1 VPWAQDEADGVIGL
15 GLRQVQ
21 TALNRKADDLQ
32 REFVQISERLEDI
45 GRKLLEDRGEA
56 RQELRAEQAEL
67 REQQQV
73 LAGEINIWRER
84 GRHVLMQ
91 AGQNALRKLLEELLA
106 MQDPV
111 LTPAVQH
118 ALYLLDAPDEELA
131 RLAESPE
138 RDIAET
144 PALRLIK
151 RARSEIDLRGT
162 DPTARRRAAV
172 EFANRPGI
180 SQDDRAL
187 SDIETA
193 RQDPDPQ
200 VREIA
205 DLTAIQIL
213 RFRAMRVA
221 DLEIAHAAVKQLATF
236 ENRAVLPVLIEV
248 LEKPRTGFAQG
259 EHGAEEQENAKTR
272 LVALLRL
279 VEWHTPDAQL
289 ALQARRFDRDEHIVK
304 AALRALELFPGEW
317 TGPLKPPDASAG
329 ASKGG

>member
-1 VPWAQDEADGVIGL
+1 VIGL
-15 GLRQVQ
+15 GLRQVKD
-21 TALNRKADDLQ
+21 ALNRKADDLQ
-32 REFVQISERLEDI
+32 REFVNISERLEDL
-45 GRKLLEDRGEA
+45 GRKILEDRGEA

-67 REQQQV
+67 RERQQV

-91 AGQNALRKLLEELLA
+91 SGQNALRKLLGELLA
-106 MQDPV
+106 LEDPL

-118 ALYLLDAPDEELA
+118 ALYLLDAPDDELA
-131 RLAESPE
+131 RLGESSE
-138 RDIAET
+138 RSIAET

-151 RARSEIDLRGT
+151 RARIENDMRGT
-162 DPTARRRAAV
+162 DPVPRRRAAV

-180 SQDDRAL
+180 SQDDRHLAE
-187 SDIETA
+187 IETA
-193 RQDPDPQ
+193 RQDPDPL
-200 VREIA
+200 VREVA

-221 DLEIAHAAVKQLATF
+221 DLEIAHAAVKQLATM

-248 LEKPRTGFAQG
+248 LEHPRTGFAQG
-259 EHGAEEQENAKTR
+259 EHGAEEQDNAKTR

-317 TGPLKPPDASAG
+317 TGPIKGQDASPG
-329 ASKGG
+329 APKGG